1 MDVTGL
7 EQPAKSPT
15 NTQILDTRGIK
26 TGNTRE
32 PDLLAALADA
42 DLPPAIRAAIEA
54 LLRAVR

>member
-1 MDVTGL
+1 MGATGP

-15 NTQILDTRGIK
+15 NTQIPETRGIK
-26 TGNTRE
+26 SGNIGE

-54 LLRAVR
+54 LLRAAR